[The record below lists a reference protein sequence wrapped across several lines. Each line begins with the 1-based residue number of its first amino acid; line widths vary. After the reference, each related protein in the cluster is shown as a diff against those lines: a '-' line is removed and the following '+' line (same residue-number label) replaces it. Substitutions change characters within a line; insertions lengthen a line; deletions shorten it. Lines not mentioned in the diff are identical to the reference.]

1 MSLGIPSPRASV
13 QQQSVNSL
21 VSESRMPARKLKVA
35 VAGLGRMGLRHAFNY
50 LGATPRAELVAA
62 CDPNLE
68 ALEAARETLG
78 EFDVALYSDFDE
90 MLKHPGI
97 EAVIVAGITTEHA
110 TQSIKAIEAGKH
122 VMCEKPLST
131 SVEISQAVLDAAAK
145 RPDVKV
151 MCGFSRRFDAS
162 YRRAFAKTA
171 KGDIGTPTIFR
182 SQTCDKFRD
191 DDYFVNYAKT
201 SGGIFVD
208 ASVHDIDLAL
218 WFFGSDSVVKSVVGF
233 GTVSRYPGL
242 KQYDDVDNAIGVVEF
257 YGGKI
262 AYFYASRMMVAGQH
276 DTTELIGTHGKL
288 TINANPAIDLV
299 EIHEP
304 NGIRKE
310 IAQTY
315 WDRFQPAFVCE
326 SNEFTAACLD
336 NGELPFELANAVK
349 ALKIG
354 SALQESLRTGEKIFY
369 DEQGNR
375 IVKEKARL

>member
-1 MSLGIPSPRASV
+1 MIPIDDNHPSIRSLLKPP
-13 QQQSVNSL
+13 
-21 VSESRMPARKLKVA
+21 MPQVRKLKVA
-35 VAGLGRMGLRHAFNY
+35 VAGLGRMGLRHALNY

-62 CDPNLE
+62 FDPNLE
-68 ALEAARETLG
+68 TLQTARERFG
-78 EFDVALYSDFDE
+78 EFNVKLYTDFDE
-90 MLKHPGI
+90 MLRHPGV
-97 EAVIVAGITTEHA
+97 EAVVVAGITTEHA
-110 TQSIKAIEAGKH
+110 AQSIKAIEAGKH

-131 SVEISQAVLDAAAK
+131 SVEVSQAVLDAAAK

-151 MCGFSRRFDAS
+151 MCGFSRRFDVS
-162 YRRAFAKTA
+162 YRTAFAKTA
-171 KGDIGTPTIFR
+171 KGDIGRPTIFR

-191 DDYFVNYAKT
+191 DDYFVNYSKT

-218 WFFGSDSVVKSVVGF
+218 WFFGPDSVVKSVVGF
-233 GTVSRYPGL
+233 GTISRYPGL
-242 KQYDDVDNAIGVVEF
+242 KQYDDVDNAVGVVEF

-262 AYFYASRMMVAGQH
+262 AYFYASRMMAAGQH

-288 TINANPAIDLV
+288 TINANPANDLV
-299 EIHEP
+299 EMHEA

-336 NGELPFELANAVK
+336 NGELPFELTNAVK

-354 SALQESLRTGEKIFY
+354 SALQESVRTGEKIFY

-375 IVKEKARL
+375 IIREKARL

>member
-1 MSLGIPSPRASV
+1 VIPIDDNHPSIRSLLKPP
-13 QQQSVNSL
+13 
-21 VSESRMPARKLKVA
+21 MPQVRKLKVA
-35 VAGLGRMGLRHAFNY
+35 VAGLGRMGLRHALNY

-62 CDPNLE
+62 FDPNLE
-68 ALEAARETLG
+68 TLQTARERFG
-78 EFDVALYSDFDE
+78 EFNVKLYTDFDE
-90 MLKHPGI
+90 MLRHPGV
-97 EAVIVAGITTEHA
+97 EAVVVAGITTEHA
-110 TQSIKAIEAGKH
+110 AQSIKAIEAGKH

-131 SVEISQAVLDAAAK
+131 SVEVSQAVLDAAAK

-151 MCGFSRRFDAS
+151 MCGFSRRFDVS
-162 YRRAFAKTA
+162 YRTAFAKTA
-171 KGDIGTPTIFR
+171 KGDIGRPTIFR

-191 DDYFVNYAKT
+191 DDYFVNYSKT

-218 WFFGSDSVVKSVVGF
+218 WFFGPDSVVKSVVGF
-233 GTVSRYPGL
+233 GTISRYPGL
-242 KQYDDVDNAIGVVEF
+242 KQYDDVDNAVGVVEF

-262 AYFYASRMMVAGQH
+262 AYFYASRMMAAGQH

-288 TINANPAIDLV
+288 TINANPANDLV
-299 EIHEP
+299 EMHEA

-336 NGELPFELANAVK
+336 NGELPFELTNAVK

-354 SALQESLRTGEKIFY
+354 SALQESVRTGEKIFY

-375 IVKEKARL
+375 IIREKARL